1 MSTNTS
7 QWVEDFE
14 GQDVPE
20 LIISSGQGGW
30 VKIEG
35 RDLAYEAVSGH
46 SCLNLGHG
54 HPELVD
60 AAQTAMGSLS
70 YCSPEHLSTASMT
83 LADRLSSLLGGN
95 YMVKYALSGGSA
107 NEVALGIARR
117 RWSAL
122 GRPEKKICLSLDRS
136 YHGNLGQAQFVTGF
150 EAFRVEGRPDSPDF
164 MHITS
169 ARNAETGDTFSLD
182 ELRQRL
188 EADIAAIGAERIAC
202 LFVEPVNFA
211 GGVIIPPRGYLKLL
225 RELCDRYEI
234 TLIVDEV
241 ITGFGRSG
249 TWFAFQHEDIRPDM
263 VTMGK
268 GITAGYFPLAAV
280 AVDRTIY
287 NDLRQHQVPLKM
299 VITMASHPVGCS
311 IALKAIEI
319 VERDGLCDQV
329 AANEERIRAGFEA
342 IAQSPVLRDIR
353 GFGHMWGLEFC
364 DFNGRTAA
372 DIAADVARRCEH
384 NGCIVAAADGIIR
397 INPPLNMST
406 EECHMMIQAMVRS
419 VSESADE
426 VATGN

>member
-20 LIISSGQGGW
+20 LIISSGKGGW

-35 RDLAYEAVSGH
+35 HELAYEAVSGH

-54 HPELVD
+54 HPELVE
-60 AAQTAMGSLS
+60 AAQTAMSTLS
-70 YCSPEHLSTASMT
+70 YCSPEHLSTASMA
-83 LADRLSSLLGGN
+83 LAKQLSTRLGGN
-95 YMVKYALSGGSA
+95 YMVKYALSGASA

-117 RWSAL
+117 RWATV
-122 GRPEKKICLSLDRS
+122 GRPEKRVCLSLDRS

-164 MHITS
+164 MHVTS
-169 ARNAETGDTFSLD
+169 ARNAETGELFSLD
-182 ELRQRL
+182 ELKQRL
-188 EADIAAIGAERIAC
+188 EADIAAIGADHIAC

-211 GGVIIPPRGYLKLL
+211 GGVIVPPKGYLKLL
-225 RELCDRYEI
+225 RELCDQHEI

-249 TWFAFQHEDIRPDM
+249 TWFAFQHEHIRPDI

-287 NDLRQHQVPLKM
+287 DDLRRHQVPLKM

-311 IALKAIEI
+311 IALKAMEI
-319 VERDGLCDQV
+319 VERDGLCERV
-329 AANEERIRAGFEA
+329 SANEARIRAGFAVLSE
-342 IAQSPVLRDIR
+342 SPVLRDIR
-353 GFGHMWGLEFC
+353 GFGHMWGLEFRAVK
-364 DFNGRTAA
+364 GHTAA
-372 DIAADVARRCEH
+372 EVAANVAECCEQ

-397 INPPLNMST
+397 INPPLNMNT
-406 EECHMMIQAMVRS
+406 EECDLMVGAIVTS
-419 VSESADE
+419 VTKTAQDI
-426 VATGN
+426 AAGK

>member
-1 MSTNTS
+1 MSSNTS

-20 LIISSGQGGW
+20 LIISSGRGGW
-30 VKIEG
+30 VKVEG
-35 RDLAYEAVSGH
+35 HDLAYEAVSGH

-60 AAQTAMGSLS
+60 AAQSAMSNLS
-70 YCSPEHLSTASMT
+70 YCSPEHLSSASMT
-83 LADRLSSLLGGN
+83 LADRLSRLLGGDF
-95 YMVKYALSGGSA
+95 MVKYALSGGSA

-117 RWSAL
+117 RWAAL
-122 GRPEKKICLSLDRS
+122 GRPEKTVCLSLDRS

-164 MHITS
+164 VHVTS
-169 ARNAETGDTFSLD
+169 ARNGETGELFSLE

-188 EADIAAIGAERIAC
+188 EADISSIGPERIAC

-211 GGVIIPPRGYLKLL
+211 GGVIVPPRGYLKLL
-225 RELCDRYEI
+225 RELCDRNEI

-280 AVDRTIY
+280 AVDRSIY

-311 IALKAIEI
+311 VALKAIEV
-319 VERDGLCDQV
+319 VERDKLCAQV
-329 AANEERIRAGFEA
+329 AANEERIRKGFDKLSA
-342 IAQSPVLRDIR
+342 CPVLRDIR

-364 DFNGRTAA
+364 DFNGNSAA
-372 DIAADVARRCEH
+372 DIAADVARRCEQ

-406 EECHMMIQAMVRS
+406 DECDMMIQAIVRS
-419 VSESADE
+419 ISEFVDE
-426 VATGN
+426 ANA